1 MKEEKQTK
9 MKKSTKYLLIGT
21 LVLFLSILGASVA
34 YYLARVSGNLS
45 GRAAGTELDVQVQKL
60 SSNANMDLIPL
71 DNDLE
76 TLQLAAAGYQDK
88 GACVDINGYSVCQI
102 YKITVTNNG
111 SVPLTMNGTVTLSG
125 QNTPN
130 IDCATMTNATTV
142 ANNNSCMGQNV
153 FVSGDTLAAND
164 HKDYYVMVYINNLDE
179 QQTDSGEFTGVV
191 TFTTEDGRKLKGRFT
206 KPFNLVQRIE
216 TLYNV
221 NNNDLVTTT
230 TKAEATNNSIVY
242 NYATNVGLMKD
253 RLGGTSAT
261 PDSGNIRYYGAEP
274 NNWIDIGD
282 KTVNEVRQGNWVSIL
297 GGNVTTI
304 EQCKSSIG
312 ITDESTEEQIAEVNS
327 QIAAVTNYS
336 TVEEF
341 CNISTTPAGTPILW
355 RIIGV
360 FDGKLRVRR
369 DENIGSSF
377 AFDVSQPTINGGHGI
392 NQWGASGNYEGAD
405 LMKLLNPGYENNSD
419 KDYEGNN
426 ITVNNSLY
434 WNRGSGTC
442 YQYDNDA
449 RHWNA
454 MACDFTNTGLSDEA
468 KEYIVDQTLYLGGF
482 DTTNVYVNQAW
493 ANERG
498 NNVFNSTKSC
508 FGQSNCNDTV
518 ERTLTWTG
526 KVGLIYPS
534 DFGYAADFSDSN
546 CQGQLSSLYNCTK
559 NWMNTGF
566 PWTVSPWAGN
576 ADIGMFV
583 DSGRFRYDDA
593 DYGNGGWPV
602 LTLSSEALAETGTG
616 SKSDPYVLTS

>member
-1 MKEEKQTK
+1 MDNNPK

-21 LVLFLSILGASVA
+21 LVLFLSILGASLA
-34 YYLARVSGNLS
+34 YYLARVQGTLN

-60 SSNANMDLIPL
+60 SSNATGDLIPL

-153 FVSGDTLAAND
+153 FVSGDTLPAND
-164 HKDYYVMVYINNLDE
+164 HKDYFVMVYINNLDE
-179 QQTDSGEFTGVV
+179 PQTDSGEFSGVV

-230 TKAEATNNSIVY
+230 TKAEVTNNSIVY
-242 NYATNVGLMKD
+242 NYATSVGLMKD

-261 PDSGNIRYYGAEP
+261 QDSGNIRYYGESP
-274 NNWIDIGD
+274 NNYIDIGD
-282 KTVNEVRQGNWVSIL
+282 KTAVEVTQGNWEALFVGQIHSRQECLDMATAQSWTDAMIS
-297 GGNVTTI
+297 GATGYATVDEFCSTTTI
-304 EQCKSSIG
+304 
-312 ITDESTEEQIAEVNS
+312 
-327 QIAAVTNYS
+327 
-336 TVEEF
+336 
-341 CNISTTPAGTPILW
+341 PAGTPILW

-369 DENIGSSF
+369 DENIGGMLS
-377 AFDVSQPTINGGHGI
+377 FDVTQSGVNDGYGI
-392 NQWGASGNYEGAD
+392 NEWSQAD
-405 LMKLLNPGYENNSD
+405 LMKLMNPGYDNNSD
-419 KDYEGNN
+419 KDYEGND
-426 ITVNNSLY
+426 IKVNNSLY

-449 RHWNA
+449 GHWNA
-454 MACDFTNTGLSDEA
+454 MACDFTNSGLSEEA
-468 KEYIVDQTLYLGGF
+468 KEYVVDQTLYLGGF
-482 DTTNVYVNQAW
+482 DTTNVYVNEAW

-566 PWTVSPWAGN
+566 SWTVSPWAERADFGMNVLSGN
-576 ADIGMFV
+576 F
-583 DSGRFRYDDA
+583 
-593 DYGNGGWPV
+593 DYGSAYSGNGGWPV
-602 LTLSSEALAETGTG
+602 LTLDSSVLAETGTG
-616 SKSDPYVLTS
+616 SKSAPYVLSGN